1 MVFHSYAKIDIK
13 HETPATFIE
22 FKNYQTPLLSGNMVI
37 HEDSMWSFILDF
49 LKSVY

>member
-1 MVFHSYAKIDIK
+1 MVFHSYTKIYIEHK
-13 HETPATFIE
+13 TPATFIE